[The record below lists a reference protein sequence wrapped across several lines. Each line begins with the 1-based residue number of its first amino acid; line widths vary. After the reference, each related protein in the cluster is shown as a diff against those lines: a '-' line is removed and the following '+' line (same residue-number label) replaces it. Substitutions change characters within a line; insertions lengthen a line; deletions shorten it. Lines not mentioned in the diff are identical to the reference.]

1 MAIKPEEIRQA
12 KKFLENKK
20 ISIKKVKPILLASV
34 SKDLEVSFSQ
44 LTDTITKVLNGTA
57 YSSNKKKTLKII
69 NKNYHKIY

>member
-20 ISIKKVKPILLASV
+20 ISIKKVKPILLATV

-44 LTDTITKVLNGTA
+44 LTDTITKVLNGTID
-57 YSSNKKKTLKII
+57 SSNQKKD
-69 NKNYHKIY
+69 

>member
-1 MAIKPEEIRQA
+1 MAIKPEEVRQA

-44 LTDTITKVLNGTA
+44 LTDTITKVLNGTID
-57 YSSNKKKTLKII
+57 SSDQKKD
-69 NKNYHKIY
+69 